1 MSLVKQINGYLLKI
15 FFFSMFA
22 TQVLHSHNNNQISIL
37 FCWKFSRF
45 RISTVFIQ
53 FVFIHAVLSL
63 SSLSL
68 HSSKQDSWIYDKLVP
83 KYCDSFLYLFL
94 VTGNLP
100 SNTGVGKRYIP
111 LLQFFLN
118 GPIRI
123 VYFNLLV
130 FFFASLKSFQ
140 ILSAL

>member
-1 MSLVKQINGYLLKI
+1 MSLVNMIKQINGYLLKI
-15 FFFSMFA
+15 FFFQCLQHRFYTHITTTKYPFYFA
-22 TQVLHSHNNNQISIL
+22 ESVQGSEYQ
-37 FCWKFSRF
+37 
-45 RISTVFIQ
+45 
-53 FVFIHAVLSL
+53 LSL
-63 SSLSL
+63 YSLSLYTQFSLSL

-123 VYFNLLV
+123 VYFNL
-130 FFFASLKSFQ
+130 FFLASLKSFQ

>member
-1 MSLVKQINGYLLKI
+1 
-15 FFFSMFA
+15 MFA
-22 TQVLHSHNNNQISIL
+22 TQVLLSHNYNQTQLTHLQTKEIWLKLCSTLHVYSIL
-37 FCWKFSRF
+37 YLYSFSFAESYQGSGYQLFTR
-45 RISTVFIQ
+45 
-53 FVFIHAVLSL
+53 
-63 SSLSL
+63 SSIYM

-123 VYFNLLV
+123 VYFNL
-130 FFFASLKSFQ
+130 FFFTSLKSFQ

>member
-1 MSLVKQINGYLLKI
+1 MSLVKQINGYFIKNI
-15 FFFSMFA
+15 FFSMFA

-63 SSLSL
+63 SLSL

-123 VYFNLLV
+123 VYFNL
-130 FFFASLKSFQ
+130 FFFASLKPFQ